1 MARVGPLLAMGWR
14 NVAALQAC
22 LVMGVA
28 LLRPVTAASSG
39 VNPLEKTVELM
50 TALMGAVIADGEK
63 EQAAYSKFA
72 DWCKGTSLEKQA
84 KIKSATKQRSKLEAT
99 LQLAHAQH
107 EGATVRIDEL
117 SGLISNSDERL
128 KEATVARAKE
138 AAVFKEVE
146 GKLMDSLDALGRAVE
161 TLEKESQASSAALVQ
176 TTVDTQSL
184 QEVLLGLGSVIDA
197 VGSFTRGGNNE
208 TEGSPGGKLV
218 ALLESAE
225 GEDNE
230 DSDGDA
236 APDAPGASV
245 TEKKSVS
252 IIELLEDMRG
262 KAEDELRELRKDEAN
277 AQHNYKSVQL
287 ALEDEIRNA
296 HKEMQ
301 VEKQNKALAAETQA
315 TSQGDLDEVK
325 NSLKRSEGALTKTQS
340 SCMSAAAEFDQ
351 VKTLRTEELAVLAKA
366 MRTVKMSMTEALAQT
381 APTALTDAV
390 FSFLQTSSQGSGSQ
404 RLSSSQV
411 RAGREAAGIL
421 TKVAREGQSTRFA
434 QIAERL
440 GRLSLSA
447 LAEGRGSED
456 PFAKVKSMIEA
467 ILQKLETQATA
478 EAQER
483 VFCED
488 AMSKT
493 GSKHEDLSAEVEEI
507 SANLD
512 KATSA
517 SQMLKA
523 QVQELQAD
531 LAEVSKQQAELDDVR
546 REEHAVYVD
555 SKKDLE
561 RGLSGVRMAISTLK
575 EYYAS
580 AEDGGEASLLQSDEG
595 EEDLGAA
602 MRRQPAPPQQYE
614 KSTSAAS
621 SIIGLLETIESDTAA
636 SLAKEETQESDN
648 MMDYNKLSRENKV
661 LQGVKEK
668 GIEYKTH
675 EYKKLDKLLT
685 ELSDDYG
692 TTSEELSAVSDYLTK
707 VKSRCTA
714 KPETYDE
721 RRKRRTKELEGLKE
735 AFRVLDGSEG
745 ASAAAASF
753 LQRRQS
759 RGSAVS
765 GTRWDGGAP

>member
-14 NVAALQAC
+14 NVAVLQAC

-50 TALMGAVIADGEK
+50 TALMRAVVADGEK
-63 EQAAYSKFA
+63 EQAAYSNLVG
-72 DWCKGTSLEKQA
+72 WCKGTGLEKQA
-84 KIKSATKQRSKLEAT
+84 KIKTATKQRSKLEAT

-107 EGATVRIDEL
+107 EGATVRIDQL
-117 SGLISNSDERL
+117 SGLISNSDERV

-146 GKLMDSLDALGRAVE
+146 GKLMESLDALGRALD

-208 TEGSPGGKLV
+208 TAGSPGGKIV

-225 GEDNE
+225 DDEDG
-230 DSDGDA
+230 DGDA
-236 APDAPGASV
+236 PPGAQGASV
-245 TEKKSVS
+245 YEQKSAS
-252 IIELLEDMRG
+252 IIELLEDMRS

-277 AQHNYKSVQL
+277 AQNNYKSVQV
-287 ALEDEIRNA
+287 ALEDETRNA
-296 HKEMQ
+296 QKEMQ

-325 NSLKRSEGALTKTQS
+325 NSLKESEGALTKTQS

-366 MRTVKMSMTEALAQT
+366 MRTVKRSMTEALAQT

-411 RAGREAAGIL
+411 RAGRKAAGIL
-421 TKVAREGQSTRFA
+421 TKLAREGQSTRFA

-467 ILQKLETQATA
+467 ILQKLEMQATA
-478 EAQER
+478 ETQER

-488 AMSKT
+488 SMSKT
-493 GSKHEDLSAEVEEI
+493 GSKHE
-507 SANLD
+507 
-512 KATSA
+512 
-517 SQMLKA
+517 
-523 QVQELQAD
+523 ELQAD
-531 LAEVSKQQAELDDVR
+531 LAEVSKPGAGW
-546 REEHAVYVD
+546 HKA
-555 SKKDLE
+555 
-561 RGLSGVRMAISTLK
+561 GV
-575 EYYAS
+575 
-580 AEDGGEASLLQSDEG
+580 
-595 EEDLGAA
+595 
-602 MRRQPAPPQQYE
+602 
-614 KSTSAAS
+614 S
-621 SIIGLLETIESDTAA
+621 SCPS
-636 SLAKEETQESDN
+636 
-648 MMDYNKLSRENKV
+648 
-661 LQGVKEK
+661 
-668 GIEYKTH
+668 
-675 EYKKLDKLLT
+675 
-685 ELSDDYG
+685 
-692 TTSEELSAVSDYLTK
+692 
-707 VKSRCTA
+707 
-714 KPETYDE
+714 
-721 RRKRRTKELEGLKE
+721 
-735 AFRVLDGSEG
+735 
-745 ASAAAASF
+745 
-753 LQRRQS
+753 
-759 RGSAVS
+759 
-765 GTRWDGGAP
+765 